1 MTATVTPRAA
11 HAAADVAVSSGSAPA
26 DVAAVDGRHPAGLA
40 TVDAQ
45 DRGDA
50 RPVILA
56 VDGNSLVHRS
66 FHANAGAA
74 HRLPRGPGGV
84 PGWAVRG
91 LLAQVAAAA
100 SRACADAIVVGFD
113 DPEASE
119 RRARWPHYKAQR
131 APKPPGL
138 VSQLELAVEVLRDL
152 GVSVVVPAGLE
163 ADDVLASVCAHAP
176 TLGARTVVMTSD
188 RDAFALV
195 DEHTRLLR
203 VINGG
208 VEASPMLDPDRAAM
222 VTGVRPEHYRDLAAL
237 RGDPSDNLP
246 GVRGVGPKRA
256 TLLLREFGS
265 AAAAFAAA
273 RDEPERC
280 GRLVGPAVAGA
291 LADPQAQ
298 ERWRD
303 NCEVMAMRTD
313 VPLMLGLAVGGV
325 GRLPLP
331 VDVVEH
337 VYRRWELPLA
347 GALRALCGVEPR
359 EPQPD
364 DVDPTWRPAPAYSRP
379 RHPPLRR
386 REVVASGV
394 VQETLF

>member
-1 MTATVTPRAA
+1 MTTTVTPPSAT
-11 HAAADVAVSSGSAPA
+11 AAAPAAVSPTPG
-26 DVAAVDGRHPAGLA
+26 AAGVV
-40 TVDAQ
+40 TVDAAATSGTQ
-45 DRGDA
+45 
-50 RPVILA
+50 PVILA

-91 LLAQVAAAA
+91 LLTQLAAAVL
-100 SRACADAIVVGFD
+100 RACADAIVVGFD
-113 DPEASE
+113 DPDASE
-119 RRARWPHYKAQR
+119 RRVRWPHYKAQR

-152 GVSVVVPAGLE
+152 GLAVVVPAGLE
-163 ADDVLASVCAHAP
+163 ADDVLASVCAQAP
-176 TLGARTVVMTSD
+176 ALGARTVVMTSD

-195 DEHTRLLR
+195 GEHTRLLR

-208 VEASPMLDPDRAAM
+208 VEASPMLDPDRAEM
-222 VTGVRPEHYRDLAAL
+222 VTGVRPEQYRDLAAL

-273 RDEPERC
+273 TDEPERC
-280 GRLVGPAVAGA
+280 GRIVGPAVARA
-291 LADPQAQ
+291 LADPQALA
-298 ERWRD
+298 RWQD
-303 NCEVMAMRTD
+303 NCDVMAMRAD
-313 VPLMLGLAVGGV
+313 VAVDLDLSAAAS

-337 VYRRWELPLA
+337 VYRRWELPPA
-347 GALRALCGVEPR
+347 AALRALCGVEPR
-359 EPQPD
+359 EPQPG
-364 DVDPTWRPAPAYSRP
+364 DVAASWRPPAPYSRP

-386 REVVASGV
+386 RGVDTSGIM
-394 VQETLF
+394 QETLF